1 LAFVPDA
8 VGELILYWLL
18 ALVILAIV
26 LLIGIWFLQ
35 RFYAKASL
43 ESALV
48 RTGMGGRRVMTDGGC
63 VVLPIV
69 HQSQRVSMQTN
80 TVTVSRSGREA
91 VLTSDPL
98 RADITMKFELRVASD
113 TDNIATAAQA
123 FGNRIARGGEVFEDA
138 LAGPLANAIQTAA
151 ASRDLNNI
159 HLERAEFTQE
169 VARVASEHAGRL
181 GLELVTA
188 ALVSIDQS
196 DFSGRDENNTFN
208 ARGMRRLAEMVAEE
222 RKARIQ
228 VETSTEVAVREHR
241 LAQHQRQMELQRA
254 ERETEIAQQEHLT
267 KLEAEAESRASQA
280 HSEARHASETSRI
293 QQEQETEAAK
303 VTSDEALRKVEM
315 RALLELEEARIANG
329 IKLSQS
335 RTKEAKAQA
344 EEEEARAQVI
354 LAAENVQAQKERA
367 VTMREKEIEKLK
379 QDRDIELE
387 DARVKSDVNTLLAK
401 AQADASVRTA
411 SAQAEQ
417 SAMEAEAAGRV
428 ALNSAEN
435 TLSDAIIRMRLEERK
450 LDKMPEIMTQM
461 MKPVEKIDSI
471 RINQISGPGGG
482 SGSSG
487 GDGVDS
493 AFGAAMDQILGMAV
507 RLPAMKQMG
516 EEIGLDFDVPTAGRT
531 ADYANRIKAKDEP
544 KPISKSEKPKE

>member
-1 LAFVPDA
+1 
-8 VGELILYWLL
+8 LYWLL
-18 ALVILAIV
+18 ALVILAIT
-26 LLIGIWFLQ
+26 LLIIIWFLQ
-35 RFYAKASL
+35 QFYAKASL

-48 RTGMGGRRVMTDGGC
+48 RTGMGGQRVIIDGGC
-63 VVLPIV
+63 LVLPIV

-80 TVTVSRSGREA
+80 TVTLSRNGREA

-98 RADITMKFELRVASD
+98 RADITMKFELRVGFNM
-113 TDNIATAAQA
+113 DNIAVAAQA
-123 FGNRIARGGEVFEDA
+123 FGNRIARGGEAFDEA

-151 ASRDLNNI
+151 ASRSLNNI
-159 HLERAEFTQE
+159 HLERAEFTKDVTQI
-169 VARVASEHAGRL
+169 ASEYAGRF
-181 GLELVTA
+181 GLELVTT

-196 DFSGRDENNTFN
+196 DLAQQDENNTFD

-241 LAQHQRQMELQRA
+241 LAQHQRQMELQRV
-254 ERETEIAQQEHLT
+254 ERETEIAQQEYLT

-280 HSEARHASETSRI
+280 RSEAQRASETSRI
-293 QQEQETEAAK
+293 QQEQKTETIK
-303 VTSDEALRKVEM
+303 VTSDEELRKAEM
-315 RALLELEEARIANG
+315 RALLELEEAKIANG
-329 IKLSQS
+329 IKLSQA

-344 EEEEARAQVI
+344 EAEEARAQVI

-367 VTMREKEIEKLK
+367 VTMREKEIAKLK
-379 QDRDIELE
+379 QERDIELE
-387 DARVKSDVNTLLAK
+387 GARVKSDVNTLLAK

-411 SAQAEQ
+411 SANAEK
-417 SAMEAEAAGRV
+417 SAMEAEAAGRA

-435 TLSDAIIRMRLEERK
+435 TLSDAVIRLRLEERK

-471 RINQISGPGGG
+471 RINQISGPGNV
-482 SGSSG
+482 GSSG
-487 GDGVDS
+487 ADGVDS

-516 EEIGLDFDVPTAGRT
+516 EEIGMDFDVPTAGRT

-544 KPISKSEKPKE
+544 KPTPKSIKPKE

>member
-1 LAFVPDA
+1 M
-8 VGELILYWLL
+8 YWLL
-18 ALVILAIV
+18 ALVILAIT
-26 LLIGIWFLQ
+26 LLIIIWFLQ
-35 RFYAKASL
+35 QFYAKASL

-48 RTGMGGRRVMTDGGC
+48 RTGMGGQRVIIDGGC

-80 TVTVSRSGREA
+80 TVTLSRNGREA

-98 RADITMKFELRVASD
+98 RADITMKFELRVGFNM
-113 TDNIATAAQA
+113 DNIAVAAQA
-123 FGNRIARGGEVFEDA
+123 FGNRIARGGEAFDEA

-151 ASRDLNNI
+151 ASRSLNNI
-159 HLERAEFTQE
+159 HLERAEFTKDVTQI
-169 VARVASEHAGRL
+169 ASEYAGRF
-181 GLELVTA
+181 GLELVTT

-196 DFSGRDENNTFN
+196 DLAQQDENNTFD

-241 LAQHQRQMELQRA
+241 LAQHQRQMELQRV

-280 HSEARHASETSRI
+280 RSEAQRASETSRI
-293 QQEQETEAAK
+293 QQEQKTETIK
-303 VTSDEALRKVEM
+303 VTSDEELRKAEM
-315 RALLELEEARIANG
+315 RALLELEEAKIANG
-329 IKLSQS
+329 IKLSQA

-344 EEEEARAQVI
+344 EAEEARAQVI

-367 VTMREKEIEKLK
+367 VTMREKEIAKLK
-379 QDRDIELE
+379 QERDIELE
-387 DARVKSDVNTLLAK
+387 GARVKSDVNTLLAK

-411 SAQAEQ
+411 SANAEK
-417 SAMEAEAAGRV
+417 SAMEAEAAGRA

-435 TLSDAIIRMRLEERK
+435 TLSDAVIRLRLEERK

-471 RINQISGPGGG
+471 RINQISGSGNV
-482 SGSSG
+482 GSSG
-487 GDGVDS
+487 ADGVDS

-516 EEIGLDFDVPTAGRT
+516 EEIGMDFDVPTAGRT

-544 KPISKSEKPKE
+544 KPTPKSIKPKE

>member
-1 LAFVPDA
+1 MPDA

-26 LLIGIWFLQ
+26 LLMGIWFLQ

-48 RTGMGGRRVMTDGGC
+48 RTGMGGRRVITDGGC

-196 DFSGRDENNTFN
+196 DFSGRDENNAFN

-222 RKARIQ
+222 REARIQ

-241 LAQHQRQMELQRA
+241 LAQHQRQMELLRA

-267 KLEAEAESRASQA
+267 KLEAEAESRALQA

-401 AQADASVRTA
+401 AQADASARTA
-411 SAQAEQ
+411 SAHAEQ

-435 TLSDAIIRMRLEERK
+435 TLSDAVIRMRLEERK

-471 RINQISGPGGG
+471 RINQISGPAGG
-482 SGSSG
+482 SPG

-516 EEIGLDFDVPTAGRT
+516 EEIGMDFDVPTAGRT

-544 KPISKSEKPKE
+544 KPNPKAEKSKE

>member
-1 LAFVPDA
+1 M
-8 VGELILYWLL
+8 YWLL

-26 LLIGIWFLQ
+26 LLMGIWFLQ

-222 RKARIQ
+222 REARIQ

-241 LAQHQRQMELQRA
+241 LAQHQRQMELLRA

-267 KLEAEAESRASQA
+267 KLEAEAESRALQA

-401 AQADASVRTA
+401 AQADASARTA
-411 SAQAEQ
+411 SAHAEQ

-435 TLSDAIIRMRLEERK
+435 TLSDAVIRMRLEERK

-482 SGSSG
+482 AGSPGS
-487 GDGVDS
+487 DGVDS

-516 EEIGLDFDVPTAGRT
+516 EEIGMDFDVPTAGRT

-544 KPISKSEKPKE
+544 KPNPKAEKSKE

>member
-1 LAFVPDA
+1 MPDA

-18 ALVILAIV
+18 ALVILAIA

-69 HQSQRVSMQTN
+69 HQSLRVSMQTN
-80 TVTVSRSGREA
+80 TVTVSRTGREA

-123 FGNRIARGGEVFEDA
+123 FGNRIARGGEAFEDA

-196 DFSGRDENNTFN
+196 DFAGRDENNTFN

-222 RKARIQ
+222 RKARIL
-228 VETSTEVAVREHR
+228 VETSTETAVREHR

-315 RALLELEEARIANG
+315 RALLELEEAKIANG

-367 VTMREKEIEKLK
+367 VTMREMEIAKLK

-387 DARVKSDVNTLLAK
+387 GARVTSDVNTLLAK

-411 SAQAEQ
+411 SAHAEQ

-435 TLSDAIIRMRLEERK
+435 TLSDAVIRMRLEERK

-544 KPISKSEKPKE
+544 KPTSKSEKPKE

>member
-1 LAFVPDA
+1 M
-8 VGELILYWLL
+8 YWLL
-18 ALVILAIV
+18 ALVILAIT
-26 LLIGIWFLQ
+26 LLIIIWFLQ
-35 RFYAKASL
+35 QFYAKASL

-48 RTGMGGRRVMTDGGC
+48 RTGMGGQRVIIDGGC

-80 TVTVSRSGREA
+80 TVTLSRNGREA

-98 RADITMKFELRVASD
+98 RADITMKFELRVGFNM
-113 TDNIATAAQA
+113 DNIAVAAQA
-123 FGNRIARGGEVFEDA
+123 FGNRIARGGEAFDEA

-151 ASRDLNNI
+151 ASRSLNNI
-159 HLERAEFTQE
+159 HLERAEFTKDVTQI
-169 VARVASEHAGRL
+169 ASEYAGRF
-181 GLELVTA
+181 GLELVTT

-196 DFSGRDENNTFN
+196 DLAQQDENNTFD

-228 VETSTEVAVREHR
+228 VETSPEVAVREHR
-241 LAQHQRQMELQRA
+241 LAQHQRQMELQRV
-254 ERETEIAQQEHLT
+254 ERETEIAQQEYLT

-280 HSEARHASETSRI
+280 RSEAQRASETSRI
-293 QQEQETEAAK
+293 QQEQKTETIK
-303 VTSDEALRKVEM
+303 VTSDEELRKAEM
-315 RALLELEEARIANG
+315 RALLELEEAKIANG
-329 IKLSQS
+329 IKLSQA

-344 EEEEARAQVI
+344 EAEEARAQVI

-367 VTMREKEIEKLK
+367 VTMREKEIAKLK
-379 QDRDIELE
+379 QERDIELE
-387 DARVKSDVNTLLAK
+387 GARVKSDVNTLLAK

-411 SAQAEQ
+411 SANAEK
-417 SAMEAEAAGRV
+417 SAMEAEAAGRA

-435 TLSDAIIRMRLEERK
+435 TLSDAVIRLRLEERK

-471 RINQISGPGGG
+471 RINQISGPGNV
-482 SGSSG
+482 GSSG
-487 GDGVDS
+487 ADGVDS

-516 EEIGLDFDVPTAGRT
+516 EEIGMDFDVPTAGRT

-544 KPISKSEKPKE
+544 KPTPKSIKPKE

>member
-1 LAFVPDA
+1 MPDA

-26 LLIGIWFLQ
+26 LLMGIWFLQ

-222 RKARIQ
+222 REARIQ

-241 LAQHQRQMELQRA
+241 LAQHQRQMELLRA

-267 KLEAEAESRASQA
+267 KLEAEAESRALQA

-401 AQADASVRTA
+401 AQADASARTA
-411 SAQAEQ
+411 SAHAEQ

-435 TLSDAIIRMRLEERK
+435 TLSDAVIRMRLEERK

-516 EEIGLDFDVPTAGRT
+516 EEIGMDFDVPTAGRT

-544 KPISKSEKPKE
+544 KPTPKSIKPKE

>member
-1 LAFVPDA
+1 MPDA

-26 LLIGIWFLQ
+26 LLMGIWFLQ

-48 RTGMGGRRVMTDGGC
+48 RTGMGGRRVITDGGC

-80 TVTVSRSGREA
+80 TVTVSRIGREA

-196 DFSGRDENNTFN
+196 DFSGRDENNAFN

-222 RKARIQ
+222 REARIQ

-241 LAQHQRQMELQRA
+241 LAQHQRQMELLRA

-267 KLEAEAESRASQA
+267 KLEAEAESRALQA

-401 AQADASVRTA
+401 AQADASARTA
-411 SAQAEQ
+411 SAHAEQ

-435 TLSDAIIRMRLEERK
+435 TLSDAVIRMRLEERK

-482 SGSSG
+482 AGSPG

-516 EEIGLDFDVPTAGRT
+516 EEIGMDFDVPTAGRT

-544 KPISKSEKPKE
+544 KPNPKAEKSKE

>member
-1 LAFVPDA
+1 MPDA

-80 TVTVSRSGREA
+80 TVTVSRIGREA

-98 RADITMKFELRVASD
+98 RADITMKFALRVASD

-123 FGNRIARGGEVFEDA
+123 FGNRIARGGEAFEDA

-151 ASRDLNNI
+151 ASRELNNI

-169 VARVASEHAGRL
+169 VARVATEHAGRL

-254 ERETEIAQQEHLT
+254 ERETEIAQQEHLS
-267 KLEAEAESRASQA
+267 KLEAQAESRASQA
-280 HSEARHASETSRI
+280 HSEARHASEASRI

-329 IKLSQS
+329 IKLSHS

-367 VTMREKEIEKLK
+367 VTMREKEIAKLK

-387 DARVKSDVNTLLAK
+387 GARVKSDVNTLLAK
-401 AQADASVRTA
+401 AQADASARTA
-411 SAQAEQ
+411 SANAEK

-435 TLSDAIIRMRLEERK
+435 TLSDAVIRMRLEERK
-450 LDKMPEIMTQM
+450 LDRMPEIMTQM

-471 RINQISGPGGG
+471 RINQISGPGGV
-482 SGSSG
+482 GSSG
-487 GDGVDS
+487 GGGVDS

-507 RLPAMKQMG
+507 RLPVMKQMG

-531 ADYANRIKAKDEP
+531 ADYANRIKANDDP
-544 KPISKSEKPKE
+544 KPTPKHEKPKE

>member
-1 LAFVPDA
+1 LVFVPDA

-26 LLIGIWFLQ
+26 LLMGIWFLQ

-222 RKARIQ
+222 REARIQ

-241 LAQHQRQMELQRA
+241 LAQHQRQMELLRA

-267 KLEAEAESRASQA
+267 KLEAEAESRALQA

-401 AQADASVRTA
+401 AQADASARTA
-411 SAQAEQ
+411 SAHAEQ

-435 TLSDAIIRMRLEERK
+435 TLSDAVIRMRLEERK

-482 SGSSG
+482 AGSPGS
-487 GDGVDS
+487 DGVDS

-516 EEIGLDFDVPTAGRT
+516 EEIGMDFDVPTAGRT

-544 KPISKSEKPKE
+544 KPNPKAEKSKE

>member
-1 LAFVPDA
+1 VPDA

-26 LLIGIWFLQ
+26 LLMGIWFLQ

-222 RKARIQ
+222 REARIQ

-241 LAQHQRQMELQRA
+241 LAQHQRQMELLRA

-267 KLEAEAESRASQA
+267 KLEAEAESRALQA

-401 AQADASVRTA
+401 AQADASARTA
-411 SAQAEQ
+411 SAHAEQ

-435 TLSDAIIRMRLEERK
+435 TLSDAVIRMRLEERK

-482 SGSSG
+482 AGSPG

-516 EEIGLDFDVPTAGRT
+516 EEIGMDFDVPTAGRT

-544 KPISKSEKPKE
+544 KPNPKAEKSKE

>member
-1 LAFVPDA
+1 MPGA

-18 ALVILAIV
+18 ALVILAIA

-69 HQSQRVSMQTN
+69 HQSLRVSMQTN
-80 TVTVSRSGREA
+80 TVTVSRTGREA

-123 FGNRIARGGEVFEDA
+123 FGNRIARGGEAFEDA

-196 DFSGRDENNTFN
+196 DFAGRDENNTFN

-303 VTSDEALRKVEM
+303 VTSDETLRKVEM
-315 RALLELEEARIANG
+315 RALLELEEAKIANG

-367 VTMREKEIEKLK
+367 VTMREKEIAKLK

-387 DARVKSDVNTLLAK
+387 GARVKSDVNTLLAK
-401 AQADASVRTA
+401 AQADASVRTS
-411 SAQAEQ
+411 SAHAEQ

-435 TLSDAIIRMRLEERK
+435 TLSDAVIRMRLEERK

-516 EEIGLDFDVPTAGRT
+516 EEIGLNFDVPTAGRT

-544 KPISKSEKPKE
+544 KPTSKSEKPKE

>member
-1 LAFVPDA
+1 MPDA

-26 LLIGIWFLQ
+26 LLMGIWFLQ

-196 DFSGRDENNTFN
+196 DFSGRDENNAFN

-222 RKARIQ
+222 REARIQ

-241 LAQHQRQMELQRA
+241 LAQHQRQMELLRA

-267 KLEAEAESRASQA
+267 KLEAEAESRALQA

-401 AQADASVRTA
+401 AQADASARTA
-411 SAQAEQ
+411 SAHAEQ

-435 TLSDAIIRMRLEERK
+435 TLSDAVIRMRLEERK

-471 RINQISGPGGG
+471 RINQISGPAGG
-482 SGSSG
+482 SPG

-516 EEIGLDFDVPTAGRT
+516 EEIGMDFDVPTAGRT

-544 KPISKSEKPKE
+544 KPNPKAEKSKE

>member
-1 LAFVPDA
+1 MPDA

-18 ALVILAIV
+18 ALVIFAIV
-26 LLIGIWFLQ
+26 LLMGIWFLQ

-222 RKARIQ
+222 REARIQ

-241 LAQHQRQMELQRA
+241 LAQHQRQMELLRA

-267 KLEAEAESRASQA
+267 KLEAEAESRALQA

-401 AQADASVRTA
+401 AQADASARTA
-411 SAQAEQ
+411 SAHAEQ

-435 TLSDAIIRMRLEERK
+435 TLSDAVIRMRLEERK

-482 SGSSG
+482 AGSPG

-516 EEIGLDFDVPTAGRT
+516 EEIGMDFDVPTAGRT

-544 KPISKSEKPKE
+544 KPNPKAEKSKE

>member
-1 LAFVPDA
+1 MPGA

-18 ALVILAIV
+18 ALVILAIA

-69 HQSQRVSMQTN
+69 HQSLRVSMQTN
-80 TVTVSRSGREA
+80 TVTVSRTGREA

-123 FGNRIARGGEVFEDA
+123 FGNRIARGGEAFEDA

-196 DFSGRDENNTFN
+196 DFAGRDENNTFN

-228 VETSTEVAVREHR
+228 VETSTEIAVREHR

-267 KLEAEAESRASQA
+267 KLETEAESRASQA

-303 VTSDEALRKVEM
+303 VTSDETLRKVEM
-315 RALLELEEARIANG
+315 RALLELEEAKIANG

-367 VTMREKEIEKLK
+367 VTMREKEIAKLK

-387 DARVKSDVNTLLAK
+387 GARVKSDVNTLLAK

-411 SAQAEQ
+411 SAHAEQ

-435 TLSDAIIRMRLEERK
+435 TLSDAVIRMRLEERK

-516 EEIGLDFDVPTAGRT
+516 EEIGLNFDVPTAGRT

-544 KPISKSEKPKE
+544 KPTSKSEKPKE

>member
-1 LAFVPDA
+1 LVFVPDA

-26 LLIGIWFLQ
+26 LLMGIWFLQ

-222 RKARIQ
+222 REARIQ

-241 LAQHQRQMELQRA
+241 LAQHQRQMELLRA

-267 KLEAEAESRASQA
+267 KLEAEAESRALQA

-367 VTMREKEIEKLK
+367 VTMREKEIEKLR

-401 AQADASVRTA
+401 AQADASARTA
-411 SAQAEQ
+411 SAHAEQ

-435 TLSDAIIRMRLEERK
+435 TLSDAVIRMRLEERK

-482 SGSSG
+482 AGSPG

-516 EEIGLDFDVPTAGRT
+516 EEIGMDFDVPTAGRT

-544 KPISKSEKPKE
+544 KPNPKAEKSKE

>member
-1 LAFVPDA
+1 
-8 VGELILYWLL
+8 L
-18 ALVILAIV
+18 ALVILAIA

-69 HQSQRVSMQTN
+69 HQSLRVSMQTN
-80 TVTVSRSGREA
+80 TVTVSRTGREA

-123 FGNRIARGGEVFEDA
+123 FGNRIARGGEAFEDA

-196 DFSGRDENNTFN
+196 DFAGRDENNTFN

-303 VTSDEALRKVEM
+303 VTSDETLRKVEM
-315 RALLELEEARIANG
+315 RALLELEEAKIANG

-367 VTMREKEIEKLK
+367 VTMREKEIAKLK

-387 DARVKSDVNTLLAK
+387 GARVKSDVNTLLAK

-411 SAQAEQ
+411 SAHAEQ

-435 TLSDAIIRMRLEERK
+435 TLSDAVIRMRLEERK

-516 EEIGLDFDVPTAGRT
+516 EEIGLNFDVPTAGRT

-544 KPISKSEKPKE
+544 KPTSKSEKPKE

>member
-1 LAFVPDA
+1 VPGA
-8 VGELILYWLL
+8 GGELILYWLL
-18 ALVILAIV
+18 ALVILAIA

-69 HQSQRVSMQTN
+69 HQSLRVSMQTN
-80 TVTVSRSGREA
+80 TVTVSRTGREA

-123 FGNRIARGGEVFEDA
+123 FGNRIARGGEAFEDA

-196 DFSGRDENNTFN
+196 DFAGRDENNTFN

-303 VTSDEALRKVEM
+303 VTSDETLRKVEM
-315 RALLELEEARIANG
+315 RALLELEEAKIANG

-367 VTMREKEIEKLK
+367 VTMREKEIAKLK

-387 DARVKSDVNTLLAK
+387 GARVKSDVNTLLAK

-411 SAQAEQ
+411 SAHAEQ

-435 TLSDAIIRMRLEERK
+435 TLSDAVIRMRLEERK

-516 EEIGLDFDVPTAGRT
+516 EEIGLNFDVPTAGRT

-544 KPISKSEKPKE
+544 KPTSKSEKPKE

>member
-1 LAFVPDA
+1 VPDA

-26 LLIGIWFLQ
+26 LLMGIWFLQ

-222 RKARIQ
+222 REARIQ

-241 LAQHQRQMELQRA
+241 LAQHQRQMELLRA
-254 ERETEIAQQEHLT
+254 ERETEIAQQEYLT
-267 KLEAEAESRASQA
+267 KLEAEAESRALQA

-401 AQADASVRTA
+401 AQADASARTA
-411 SAQAEQ
+411 SAHAEQ

-435 TLSDAIIRMRLEERK
+435 TLSDAVIRMRLEERK

-482 SGSSG
+482 AGSPG

-516 EEIGLDFDVPTAGRT
+516 EEIGMDFDVPTAGRT

-544 KPISKSEKPKE
+544 KPNPKAEKSKE

>member
-1 LAFVPDA
+1 MPGA

-18 ALVILAIV
+18 ALVILAIA

-69 HQSQRVSMQTN
+69 HQSLRVSMQTN
-80 TVTVSRSGREA
+80 TVTVSRTGREA

-98 RADITMKFELRVASD
+98 RADITMKFELRVGSD

-123 FGNRIARGGEVFEDA
+123 FGNRIARGGEAFEDA

-196 DFSGRDENNTFN
+196 DFAGRDENNTFN

-228 VETSTEVAVREHR
+228 VETSTEIAVREHR

-303 VTSDEALRKVEM
+303 VTSDETLRKVEM
-315 RALLELEEARIANG
+315 RALLELEEAKIANG

-367 VTMREKEIEKLK
+367 VTMREKEIAKLK

-387 DARVKSDVNTLLAK
+387 GARVKSDVNTLLAK

-411 SAQAEQ
+411 SAHAEQ

-435 TLSDAIIRMRLEERK
+435 TLSDAVIRMRLEERK

-516 EEIGLDFDVPTAGRT
+516 EEIGLNFDVPTAGRT

-544 KPISKSEKPKE
+544 KPTSKSEKPKE

>member
-1 LAFVPDA
+1 MPDA

-26 LLIGIWFLQ
+26 LLMGIWFLQ

-48 RTGMGGRRVMTDGGC
+48 RTGMGGRRVITDGGC

-196 DFSGRDENNTFN
+196 DFSGRDENNAFN

-222 RKARIQ
+222 REARIQ

-241 LAQHQRQMELQRA
+241 LAQHQRQMELLRA

-267 KLEAEAESRASQA
+267 KLEAEAESRALQA

-401 AQADASVRTA
+401 AQADASARTA
-411 SAQAEQ
+411 SAHAEQ

-435 TLSDAIIRMRLEERK
+435 TLSDAVIRMRLEERK

-482 SGSSG
+482 AGSPG

-516 EEIGLDFDVPTAGRT
+516 EEIGMDFDVPTAGRT

-544 KPISKSEKPKE
+544 KPNPKAEKSKE

>member
-1 LAFVPDA
+1 
-8 VGELILYWLL
+8 
-18 ALVILAIV
+18 
-26 LLIGIWFLQ
+26 
-35 RFYAKASL
+35 
-43 ESALV
+43 V

-69 HQSQRVSMQTN
+69 HQSLRVSMQTN
-80 TVTVSRSGREA
+80 TVTVSRTGREA

-123 FGNRIARGGEVFEDA
+123 FGNRIARGGEAFEDA

-196 DFSGRDENNTFN
+196 DFAGRDENNTFN

-267 KLEAEAESRASQA
+267 KLEAEAESRALQA

-367 VTMREKEIEKLK
+367 VTMREKEIAKLK

-387 DARVKSDVNTLLAK
+387 GARVKSDVNTLLAK

-411 SAQAEQ
+411 SAHAEQ

-435 TLSDAIIRMRLEERK
+435 TLSDAVIRMRLEERK

-516 EEIGLDFDVPTAGRT
+516 EEIGLNFDVPTAGRT

-544 KPISKSEKPKE
+544 KPTSKSEKPKE

>member
-1 LAFVPDA
+1 MPDA

-26 LLIGIWFLQ
+26 LLMGIWFLQ

-222 RKARIQ
+222 REARIQ

-241 LAQHQRQMELQRA
+241 LAQHQRQMELLRA

-267 KLEAEAESRASQA
+267 KLEAEAESRALQA

-367 VTMREKEIEKLK
+367 VTMREKEIEKLR

-401 AQADASVRTA
+401 AQADASARTA
-411 SAQAEQ
+411 SAHAEQ

-435 TLSDAIIRMRLEERK
+435 TLSDAVIRMRLEERK

-482 SGSSG
+482 AGSPG

-516 EEIGLDFDVPTAGRT
+516 EEIGMDFDVPTAGRT

-544 KPISKSEKPKE
+544 KPNPKAEKSKE

>member
-1 LAFVPDA
+1 VPGA

-18 ALVILAIV
+18 ALVILAIA

-69 HQSQRVSMQTN
+69 HQSLRVSMQTN
-80 TVTVSRSGREA
+80 TVTVSRTGREA

-123 FGNRIARGGEVFEDA
+123 FGNRIARGGEAFEDA

-196 DFSGRDENNTFN
+196 DFAGRDENNTFN
-208 ARGMRRLAEMVAEE
+208 ARGMRRWAEMVAEE

-303 VTSDEALRKVEM
+303 VTSDETLRKVEM
-315 RALLELEEARIANG
+315 RALLELEEAKIANG

-367 VTMREKEIEKLK
+367 VTMREKEIAKLK

-387 DARVKSDVNTLLAK
+387 GARVKSDVNTLLAK

-411 SAQAEQ
+411 SAHAEQ

-435 TLSDAIIRMRLEERK
+435 TLSDAVIRMRLEERK

-516 EEIGLDFDVPTAGRT
+516 EEIGLNFDVPTAGRT

-544 KPISKSEKPKE
+544 KPTSKSEKPKE

>member
-1 LAFVPDA
+1 MPDA

-26 LLIGIWFLQ
+26 LLMGIWFLQ

-196 DFSGRDENNTFN
+196 DFSGRDENNAFN

-222 RKARIQ
+222 REARIQ

-241 LAQHQRQMELQRA
+241 LAQHQRQMELLRA

-267 KLEAEAESRASQA
+267 KLEAEAESRALQA

-401 AQADASVRTA
+401 AQADASARTA
-411 SAQAEQ
+411 SAHAEQ

-435 TLSDAIIRMRLEERK
+435 TLSDAVIRMRLEERK

-482 SGSSG
+482 AGSPGS
-487 GDGVDS
+487 DGVDS

-516 EEIGLDFDVPTAGRT
+516 EEIGMDFDVPTAGRT

-544 KPISKSEKPKE
+544 KPNPKAEKSKE

>member
-1 LAFVPDA
+1 M
-8 VGELILYWLL
+8 
-18 ALVILAIV
+18 
-26 LLIGIWFLQ
+26 
-35 RFYAKASL
+35 
-43 ESALV
+43 

-69 HQSQRVSMQTN
+69 HQSLRVSMQTN
-80 TVTVSRSGREA
+80 TVTVSRTGREA

-123 FGNRIARGGEVFEDA
+123 FGNRIARGGEAFEDA

-196 DFSGRDENNTFN
+196 DFAGRDENNTFN

-303 VTSDEALRKVEM
+303 VTSDETLRKVEM
-315 RALLELEEARIANG
+315 RALLELEEAKIANG

-354 LAAENVQAQKERA
+354 LAAENVQSQKERA
-367 VTMREKEIEKLK
+367 VTMREKEIAKLK

-387 DARVKSDVNTLLAK
+387 GARVKSDVNTLLAK

-411 SAQAEQ
+411 SAHAEQ

-435 TLSDAIIRMRLEERK
+435 TLSDAVIRMRLEERK

-516 EEIGLDFDVPTAGRT
+516 EEIGLNFDVPTAGRT

-544 KPISKSEKPKE
+544 KPTSKSEKPKE

>member
-1 LAFVPDA
+1 MPDA

-26 LLIGIWFLQ
+26 LLMGIWFLQ

-208 ARGMRRLAEMVAEE
+208 ARGMRRLAEMVAKE
-222 RKARIQ
+222 REARIQ

-241 LAQHQRQMELQRA
+241 LAQHQRQMELLRA

-267 KLEAEAESRASQA
+267 KLEAEAESRALQA

-367 VTMREKEIEKLK
+367 VTMREKEIEKLR

-401 AQADASVRTA
+401 AQADASARTA
-411 SAQAEQ
+411 SAHAEQ

-435 TLSDAIIRMRLEERK
+435 TLSDAVIRMRLEERK

-482 SGSSG
+482 AGSPG

-516 EEIGLDFDVPTAGRT
+516 EEIGMDFDVPTAGRT

-544 KPISKSEKPKE
+544 KPNPKAEKSKE

>member
-1 LAFVPDA
+1 MPDA

-26 LLIGIWFLQ
+26 LLMGIWFLQ

-48 RTGMGGRRVMTDGGC
+48 RTGMGGRRVITDGGC

-196 DFSGRDENNTFN
+196 DFSGRDENNAFN

-222 RKARIQ
+222 REARIQ

-241 LAQHQRQMELQRA
+241 LAQHQRQMELLRA

-267 KLEAEAESRASQA
+267 KLEAEAESRALQA

-354 LAAENVQAQKERA
+354 LAAESVQAQKERA

-401 AQADASVRTA
+401 AQADASARTA
-411 SAQAEQ
+411 SAHAEQ

-435 TLSDAIIRMRLEERK
+435 TLSDAVIRMRLEERK

-482 SGSSG
+482 AGSPG

-516 EEIGLDFDVPTAGRT
+516 EEIGMDFDVPTAGRT

-544 KPISKSEKPKE
+544 KPNPKAEKSKE